1 MKMTP
6 ARPPGQGP
14 REQAPAGKDSVSLQ
28 VDGGPAAGWAAVG
41 DDSEMVQELCT
52 EPALDGNPQRS
63 GSRVDQLHVPWSACS
78 SSRPKAK
85 TPRQR

>member
-28 VDGGPAAGWAAVG
+28 VDGG
-41 DDSEMVQELCT
+41 DSEMVQELCT